1 MQTIGVFHTKGG
13 VGKSA
18 VAVFLA
24 DFLSSL
30 HGNRVL
36 LVDLDPQG
44 SASRAI
50 IPQPQ
55 LDEAVSKGRSLTRL
69 LGLATNGG
77 PAKPAVDQAIVR
89 RPAAGKP
96 RKGSVPLGEVAVL
109 ATSRAEY
116 RRLTDAILAVPA
128 ARRKKHLTLLRTVL
142 DAAAADHD
150 IAIIDFPGSEIPFW
164 TQMGLRATDRWL
176 LPEIPDFFS
185 ASTIDDV
192 VTLVKEVEDLTGH
205 AVKPLG
211 TLLTICPNRGS
222 TVYKRTRSALGHLEK
237 LGAIPRLFPKDAEIL
252 HRPEAQK
259 SIDWEAEKAKTLT
272 ERYGASTSPF
282 HVGLRKLANE
292 VLERLGTP
300 SSKDK
305 ITYVADLRRKLT
317 DYWR

>member
-30 HGNRVL
+30 HENRVL

-44 SASRAI
+44 SAARAL
-50 IPQPQ
+50 IP
-55 LDEAVSKGRSLTRL
+55 EATLNEAFEQGRSLTKL
-69 LGLATNGG
+69 LGLALKGT
-77 PAKPAVDQAIVR
+77 PAKGAVDAAIVR
-89 RPAAGKP
+89 RPVTGKP
-96 RKGSVPLGEVAVL
+96 KKGSVPLGEVAVL
-109 ATSRAEY
+109 ATSRADY
-116 RRLTDAILAVPA
+116 RHVTDKILAVPPA
-128 ARRKKHLTLLRTVL
+128 QRAKHLHLLRSVL
-142 DAAAADHD
+142 VVAAEDHD

-176 LPEIPDFFS
+176 LPEIPDYFS
-185 ASTIDDV
+185 ASTIDGV
-192 VTLVKEVEDLTGH
+192 VQLVEELERTTKHV
-205 AVKPLG
+205 VKPLG
-211 TLLTICPNRGS
+211 TLLTICPNRSS
-222 TVYKRTRSALGHLEK
+222 TVYKRTRTALGHLEK

-259 SIDWEAEKAKTLT
+259 AIDWEAEKAKTLS
-272 ERYGASTSPF
+272 ERYGPSTSPF

-300 SSKDK
+300 SAKDK